1 MMESSEDITTKELEF
16 TPNMAFDFLVVNL
29 IRQSS
34 SDSVEKID
42 RGIVLSI
49 SIPEY
54 IVPVTLD

>member
-1 MMESSEDITTKELEF
+1 MMESSEDIITKELEF

-34 SDSVEKID
+34 SNSVEKID